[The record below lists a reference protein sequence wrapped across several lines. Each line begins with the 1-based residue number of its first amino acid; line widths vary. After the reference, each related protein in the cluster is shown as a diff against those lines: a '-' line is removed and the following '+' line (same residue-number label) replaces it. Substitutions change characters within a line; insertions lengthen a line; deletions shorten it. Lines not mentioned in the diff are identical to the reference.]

1 MKTVITTLLLFLV
14 TGATYSVVA
23 QEQNEKK
30 TDNVS
35 QLQLKRDSRFPKMPS
50 LIVMECYYSSGH
62 LRFTMPAD
70 AAYLY
75 IIIGEEEVPVW
86 TGMVTREY
94 PETDIPVL
102 IGEYEITCRTDG
114 NQIFGGVLN
123 F

>member
-1 MKTVITTLLLFLV
+1 MKTVITTLLLYLV
-14 TGATYSVVA
+14 TGATYSTVA
-23 QEQNEKK
+23 QEQMEEDSDK
-30 TDNVS
+30 VS
-35 QLQLKRDSRFPKMPS
+35 ILQYKHKGRPRIPS
-50 LIVMECYYSSGH
+50 LIIVECYYSSGH

-70 AAYLY
+70 AEYLY